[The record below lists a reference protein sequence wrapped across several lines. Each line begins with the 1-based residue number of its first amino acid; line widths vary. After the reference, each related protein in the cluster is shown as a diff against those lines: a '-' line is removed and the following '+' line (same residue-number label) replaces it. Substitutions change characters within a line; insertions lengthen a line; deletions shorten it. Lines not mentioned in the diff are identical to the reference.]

1 MILDFGLAVSVF
13 FWASESLQA
22 QSHCVT
28 GKFRH
33 QTLPARYFS
42 RSAWVAMEAESVEDV
57 RRMRATASHFK
68 AKKRKKKR
76 HSKLHYVNS
85 SAIFC
90 WGNELCC
97 RKCVI

>member
-42 RSAWVAMEAESVEDV
+42 RSA
-57 RRMRATASHFK
+57 
-68 AKKRKKKR
+68 
-76 HSKLHYVNS
+76 
-85 SAIFC
+85 
-90 WGNELCC
+90 
-97 RKCVI
+97 